1 MKTVQVY
8 FRTVERK
15 NPSMQGRPE
24 WFSYEKCWNNLLLT
38 THNYLVDINVIIDT
52 KNDDFVQMFKSAFNQ
67 RVEIIDS
74 SKRLE
79 SLLED
84 YEKNDVTYTDRTE
97 SGEEIVKR
105 EEPPDNEK
113 AAGQLLYEIINS
125 DDLEEDKLVYIVEDD
140 YLHLNNWAEI
150 LINFYQMYPGLHYV
164 SLYDHP
170 DKYSERYKGLQTHLY
185 VGGVNHWKTV
195 PSTCGTWAAPAIAL
209 KEDYDIHHDRLGDHN
224 KWMKLA
230 ERKRAVLSC
239 IPGRATHCMQN
250 YLSPYVNWSKV

>member
-1 MKTVQVY
+1 MKTIQVY

-15 NPSMQGRPE
+15 KPNMQGRPE

-38 THNYLVDINVIIDT
+38 ANNDLVDINIKIDT
-52 KNDDFVQMFKSAFNQ
+52 KNNDIAKTFKAAFNQ

-79 SLLED
+79 SLLND
-84 YEKNDVTYTDRTE
+84 YENNDVTYTDRTE
-97 SGEEIVKR
+97 SGEEIVKK

-113 AAGQLLYEIINS
+113 AAGQLLYEIIKS
-125 DDLEEDKLVYIVEDD
+125 DDLEEDKLVYIIEDD

-150 LINFYQMYPGLHYV
+150 LINFYQMYPGFNYI

-170 DKYSERYKGLQTHLY
+170 DKYSNRYKGLQTQLFS
-185 VGGVNHWKTV
+185 GTNNHWRTV

-209 KEDYDIHHDRLGDHN
+209 KEDYDIHHNRLGDHN

-230 ERKRAVLSC
+230 ERERAILSS

-250 YLSPYVNWSKV
+250 YLSPYIDWSKV